1 MSPTHTNLCSWG
13 PWSEACPLQASFLGG
28 GGGGEPCQELIQLW
42 PCGSHTA
49 CLSRALPVLSALPA
63 LSMWCPLHPPGA
75 LLPPENTQ
83 GLHFSGRRWGGW
95 GRAGM
100 TVAEEG
106 RREEAEKQR
115 VI

>member
-28 GGGGEPCQELIQLW
+28 GGGGNPARSSYSCGPVGLTPPASPGPSLCCQPCLPC
-42 PCGSHTA
+42 PCGAHCTH
-49 CLSRALPVLSALPA
+49 RALSCLQRTHRGFTFL
-63 LSMWCPLHPPGA
+63 G
-75 LLPPENTQ
+75 E
-83 GLHFSGRRWGGW
+83 GGGGW